1 MYLVDR
7 SVLLFV
13 NLIQYFID
21 LSSPFHIFEIQKY
34 FFLSVFHRKLIAVQM
49 GQQAAKRPSPT
60 DLERHLVMRVA
71 CGAESLL
78 VTVDTYILHTY
89 VMMVMVVWILVDE
102 L

>member
-1 MYLVDR
+1 
-7 SVLLFV
+7 
-13 NLIQYFID
+13 
-21 LSSPFHIFEIQKY
+21 
-34 FFLSVFHRKLIAVQM
+34 M